1 MTEKIKEKVA
11 GVLGDFSGL
20 DSAKALFAELNYDI
34 ARDSLSRQNWGKA
47 ALEALAEDPQIIAT
61 HGDFRIIYSRLA
73 RDRLLITPERAV
85 VNTLLREHPY
95 ALFLFSNEDQRLW
108 HFVNVKLAAD
118 HDDERNKDIKKR
130 RLFRRITVREKEKR
144 LWTAVGRISML
155 DLALIQPELFGP
167 IPPLTIQSQH
177 DTAFD
182 VEAVTREFYDAYEGV
197 FKTFWKD
204 LEEQTRDRR
213 WAHDYSLQFLN
224 RLMFLYFVQRKGWL
238 AEDSEFLETFWK
250 TYDKSSQPKNTF
262 FEKWLKVLF
271 FEAFNNQK
279 NLLNTNQRAYLP
291 EEIRKA
297 LWEAPYLNGGLFK
310 KNKLDEPAFDFQ
322 MSDRQFSRIFN
333 LFQRYNFTITED
345 SPLDQEVAVDPEM
358 IGKVYESL
366 VNLTEA
372 GMERSAAGIFYT
384 PRTEIDLMGRLSL
397 VDNLANHLG
406 EEHKNLLYEAVFS
419 LEQEDKEEADKAL
432 AEAGLWP
439 EVEKRFNEITVLDP
453 ACGSGSFLVGMLY
466 VLNDL
471 LERAETQRGEHTSNY
486 ERRKQ
491 IIGQSLYGVDV
502 MDWACHVAELRLW
515 LALIVD
521 AEFTKEQLAIRK
533 EPLLPH
539 FSFKIRCGD
548 SLVQEVGGIDMAH
561 RRGVIELN
569 RRIKE
574 KLRELKKEKRQFY
587 SSDKTSKHT
596 TEEALKSQEI
606 IVFREL
612 LQDRIHQLEKEAK
625 DLMREQ
631 AVEAAG
637 QQKSLLTGEWEE
649 PSKQF
654 ALGRERREKQIT
666 SLKEEAKSLE
676 VVFNGISNIAGVP
689 FVWDIAFTEIFSG
702 DSHGFDIVIGNP
714 PYVRQE
720 KIADPKLAQ
729 EEVTTGNKKEYK
741 AKLIRSVYKEY
752 PRFFGYKV
760 ATDTASHKISAKS
773 DLYIYYY
780 FHGLSLPN

>member
-1 MTEKIKEKVA
+1 MTEGIKEKVA
-11 GVLGDFSGL
+11 EVLGDFSGL
-20 DSAKALFAELNYDI
+20 DSAKELFSELNYDI
-34 ARDSLSRQNWGKA
+34 ARDSLSRRDWGKA
-47 ALEALAEDPQIIAT
+47 AKEALAEDPQIIAT
-61 HGDFRIIYSRLA
+61 HGDFRIIYGRLA

-95 ALFLFSNEDQRLW
+95 ALFLFSNADQKLW
-108 HFVNVKLAAD
+108 HFVNVKLVTD
-118 HDDERNKDIKKR
+118 HDDERNKDVKKR
-130 RLFRRITVREKEKR
+130 RLFRRITVREKEQR
-144 LWTAVGRISML
+144 LWTAVGRLSML

-167 IPPLTIQSQH
+167 IPPLTVQSQH

-182 VEAVTREFYDAYEGV
+182 VEAVTKEFYDAYEGV
-197 FKTFWKD
+197 FNTFWKD

-250 TYDKSSQPKNTF
+250 TYDKSSQPKDTF

-279 NLLNTNQRAYLP
+279 NLLNTNQRSYLP
-291 EEIRKA
+291 EEIRRA

-310 KNKLDEPAFDFQ
+310 PNNLDQFLEDSPKVTV
-322 MSDRQFSRIFN
+322 SDIQFRKMFN

-384 PRTEIDLMGRLSL
+384 PRTEIDLMCRLSL

-406 EEHKNLLYEAVFS
+406 EEQKNLLYEAVFS
-419 LEQEDKEEADKAL
+419 LDQEDKEEADKAL
-432 AEAGLWP
+432 TEAGLWP
-439 EVEKRFNEITVLDP
+439 EVEKRLNEITVLDP

-471 LERAETQRGEHTSNY
+471 LERTETQRDEHRSSY

-521 AEFTKEQLAIRK
+521 AEFTKEQLAIR
-533 EPLLPH
+533 EGPLLPH

-561 RRGVIELN
+561 RRGVMEISQN
-569 RRIKE
+569 IKD
-574 KLRELKKEKRQFY
+574 KLAELKREKAKFY
-587 SSDKTSKHT
+587 SSNPTCKFKSP
-596 TEEALKSQEI
+596 EAVESHEVLIFK
-606 IVFREL
+606 EL
-612 LQDRIHQLEKEAK
+612 LQDRAKQLENKAK

-631 AVEAAG
+631 AKEKAG
-637 QQKSLLTGEWEE
+637 RQILITGEEE
-649 PSKQF
+649 GPSKQF
-654 ALGRERREKQIT
+654 TLARERREQQIAA
-666 SLKEEAKSLE
+666 LKKETQTLE
-676 VVFNGISNIAGVP
+676 PVINSIRGRANVP
-689 FVWDIAFTEIFSG
+689 FVWDIAFAEIFSG

-714 PYVRQE
+714 PYVER
-720 KIADPKLAQ
+720 
-729 EEVTTGNKKEYK
+729 
-741 AKLIRSVYKEY
+741 
-752 PRFFGYKV
+752 
-760 ATDTASHKISAKS
+760 HKIR
-773 DLYIYYY
+773 D
-780 FHGLSLPN
+780 PNGPFE